1 MGEIKDKIS
10 QMQARDF
17 LATWT
22 QIQND
27 HQTELNRLNRIKDNS
42 DNTDDD
48 KHKIEFLLGMSEED
62 TTQFLK
68 DKLFIETGEDVED
81 IFIAFAY
88 YKLV

>member
-48 KHKIEFLLGMSEED
+48 KHKIEFLLGMSEDD

-81 IFIAFAY
+81 IFIAFAF

>member
-81 IFIAFAY
+81 IFIAFAF

>member
-48 KHKIEFLLGMSEED
+48 KHKIEFLLGMSEDD
-62 TTQFLK
+62 TTQLLK

-81 IFIAFAY
+81 IFIAFAF